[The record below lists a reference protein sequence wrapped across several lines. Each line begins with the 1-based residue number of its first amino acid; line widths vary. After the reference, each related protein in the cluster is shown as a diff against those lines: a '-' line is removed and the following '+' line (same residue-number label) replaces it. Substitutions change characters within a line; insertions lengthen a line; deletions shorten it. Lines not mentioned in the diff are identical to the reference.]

1 MVWCVWCAVL
11 TDKLFVMQHIMSK
24 ARDATTGG
32 KYLSPRLDSVDK
44 LARQFELSVEQKRA
58 LGGI

>member
-1 MVWCVWCAVL
+1 
-11 TDKLFVMQHIMSK
+11 MSK

-58 LGGI
+58 LVGI